1 MAKSTAYY
9 ASQYALRECALN
21 KNGKIESFNYI
32 QEIENVNWLITCK
45 VFLKEMYKLLQK
57 IMKVNAKIVL
67 S

>member
-32 QEIENVNWLITCK
+32 QEIENVNWLMAFK
-45 VFLKEMYKLLQK
+45 VCLKEIYIILQ
-57 IMKVNAKIVL
+57 
-67 S
+67 